1 MQKLGRENFGSTCEL
16 VGYLF
21 GYHVNRLKLD
31 LEQNGVY
38 PPPNNGAAQ
47 HGGDEMAHNR
57 DLERGN
63 RGTALVVGG
72 ARIEKIV
79 GLARFDVTAAGPDAT
94 RITLFAA
101 GESTQEMN
109 VATGLR
115 VLVDNGATVV
125 VRSLPDGPRVL
136 SIAPLRLGGGL
147 SLSGR
152 VENLSVVLDVPVH
165 RGDAVCELVVVR

>member
-1 MQKLGRENFGSTCEL
+1 MQKLGREHFGSTCEL
-16 VGYLF
+16 VGYLI
-21 GYHVNRLKLD
+21 GYNVNQLRID
-31 LEQNGVY
+31 LEQNGIH

-47 HGGDEMAHNR
+47 HGDDEMAHSR
-57 DLERGN
+57 DVRREN
-63 RGTALVVGG
+63 RGTTLVVGG

-79 GLARFDVTAAGPDAT
+79 GLARFEVTAAGPDAT

-101 GESTQEMN
+101 GESTQEMV

-115 VLVDNGATVV
+115 VWVDTGATAV
-125 VRSLPDGPRVL
+125 VRSLPDGPKVR

-165 RGDAVCELVVVR
+165 RGDTVCELVVVN